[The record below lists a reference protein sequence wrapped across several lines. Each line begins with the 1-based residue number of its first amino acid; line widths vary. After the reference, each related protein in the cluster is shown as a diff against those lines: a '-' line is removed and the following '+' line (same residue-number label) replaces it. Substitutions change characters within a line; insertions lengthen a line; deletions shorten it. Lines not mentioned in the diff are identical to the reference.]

1 MAKYKILK
9 FLLQAGQVR
18 DASLKLFS
26 YSLVNAKSESNCRT
40 IANRN
45 IAELIND
52 GYIEKVTYRIK
63 RTPNHLSEYEDTY
76 QVTMKAINLIVD
88 TEDKDANYFNKHYD
102 EFIKP
107 FKRRNKV
114 EPYDDRGFPRLN
126 EEVEKELN
134 QTDVYSMFAS
144 CDIPVF
150 KHDKPSL
157 IYLSDL
163 LSGSLKP
170 SKKDGYKDN
179 IPQKLCEEYLENGI
193 YYTVKEVFEYINKL
207 SLGKIDTI
215 KGARLRGIF
224 LSNKSCFVV
233 YVSKKYDNKILRVNI
248 KGEQNLKK
256 DLEASIQ
263 YFTNVMRRI
272 PAFDKYAT
280 FKGDR
285 TRTSKPFTNGVYALF
300 FSDGDLLAYSIAT
313 GYSKGKSKKRDLVK
327 LNAKLEER
335 FSKNEAE
342 NNEVKKASVYLTAA
356 SERFDKM
363 YVIPTTVNGR
373 TALEYLVSNSLEDYR
388 QDALDIMSSDTT
400 FIPSDNQYQVFPYHV
415 LVDGLSVP
423 VTYIPVFEAKELFKI
438 ANSNDNPVILTYK
451 DLLNSISRSVR
462 KDAIYYDVENARMFD
477 RDICYIYDKSGD
489 IKGEVILKTRLA
501 QNGLTYNARSE
512 HSKLAEKF
520 NMTNTQFYNAIARGE
535 LDVEL
540 VIEALIPKAEEIS
553 SKKKT
558 STKENSIVC
567 YAGPALKKQI
577 NDIVKKEHTDIS
589 KFVRKALKE
598 YIKNHYE
605 S

>member
-1 MAKYKILK
+1 MKKTMAKYKILK
-9 FLLQAGQVR
+9 FLLQAGQAR
-18 DASLKLFS
+18 DASLKLFA

-45 IAELIND
+45 ISELEKD

-102 EFIKP
+102 DFIKP
-107 FKRRNKV
+107 FKRRNKA
-114 EPYDDRGFPRLN
+114 EPYDDRGFPHLN

-134 QTDVYSMFAS
+134 QTDIYSMFAS

-150 KHDKPSL
+150 QHDKPSL

-170 SKKDGYKDN
+170 SKKDGYRDSISKEH
-179 IPQKLCEEYLENGI
+179 CEKYLEKGI

-207 SLGKIDTI
+207 SLGKIDTV

-272 PAFDKYAT
+272 PAFDKYTT

-285 TRTSKPFTNGVYALF
+285 KRTSKPFTNGVYALF
-300 FSDGDLLAYSIAT
+300 FSDGDILAYSIAT
-313 GYSKGKSKKRDLVK
+313 GYSKGKSNKRDIVK
-327 LNAKLEER
+327 LNVKIER
-335 FSKNEAE
+335 TYLKNETE
-342 NNEVKKASVYLTAA
+342 NASVYLTAA

-373 TALEYLVSNSLEDYR
+373 TALEYLVNNSLEDYR
-388 QDALDIMSSDTT
+388 QDALDIMSGDNT
-400 FIPSDNQYQVFPYHV
+400 FVPSDNQYQVFPYRV
-415 LVDGLSVP
+415 IVDGLTVP
-423 VTYIPVFEAKELFKI
+423 VTYMPVFEAKELFRI
-438 ANSNDNPVILTYK
+438 ANSDDNPVILTYK

-462 KDAIYYDVENARMFD
+462 KDALYYDVDNAKMFD

-489 IKGEVILKTRLA
+489 IKGELILKTRLA
-501 QNGLTYNARSE
+501 QNGLTYNARRE

-520 NMTNTQFYNAIARGE
+520 NMNNTQFYNAIARGE

-540 VIEALIPKAEEIS
+540 VIEALIPKAEELS
-553 SKKKT
+553 SKKKS

-577 NDIVKKEHTDIS
+577 NEIVKKEHTDIS